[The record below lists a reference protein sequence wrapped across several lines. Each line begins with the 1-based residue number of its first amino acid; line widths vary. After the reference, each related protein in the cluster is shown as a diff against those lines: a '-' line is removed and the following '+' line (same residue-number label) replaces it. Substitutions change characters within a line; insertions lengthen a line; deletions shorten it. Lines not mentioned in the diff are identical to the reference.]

1 MGPQELD
8 ERCVRNPT
16 QLSRPQHPPRAV
28 DASLLGVPTG
38 HTGRQLGRDDWYVG
52 SGPKVEYNAV
62 DLTVSRI
69 YARGHGHAP
78 IRARKPDPPSQR
90 LAAGENGI
98 QQRKGARR
106 QFDEALARRHSHGG
120 GPNSRDERRV
130 AVDHEVTGSSAETRG
145 TPFRGTYNRRQDGA
159 AGF

>member
-38 HTGRQLGRDDWYVG
+38 HTGWQLGRDDWYVG
-52 SGPKVEYNAV
+52 SGPKMECRAV

-69 YARGHGHAP
+69 YARGPGHP
-78 IRARKPDPPSQR
+78 PVRARKPDRPSQR
-90 LAAGENGI
+90 LGEPASVCAGPGLFLE
-98 QQRKGARR
+98 
-106 QFDEALARRHSHGG
+106 D
-120 GPNSRDERRV
+120 
-130 AVDHEVTGSSAETRG
+130 
-145 TPFRGTYNRRQDGA
+145 
-159 AGF
+159 